1 MYPEDLFAKALPMG
15 PIIPGAKVS
24 GLVYF
29 QADQGRLKSFRLQV
43 YGKGSSK
50 SAPPDF
56 VFPFKV
62 AK

>member
-1 MYPEDLFAKALPMG
+1 M
-15 PIIPGAKVS
+15 
-24 GLVYF
+24 
-29 QADQGRLKSFRLQV
+29 KSFRLQV

-62 AK
+62 VK